1 MEEPAFIL
9 MAIFGA
15 SLLLSALIIVSV
27 KDPRELPFFTP
38 IHPITSMPLARA
50 KNEAK
55 TIGKY
60 IAIIGGII
68 LALSLLGILVCE

>member
-38 IHPITSMPLARA
+38 IHPITSMPLAR
-50 KNEAK
+50 
-55 TIGKY
+55 
-60 IAIIGGII
+60 
-68 LALSLLGILVCE
+68 